1 MRLRL
6 RVRIMFVEMKSH
18 GDQKR
23 KDAIK
28 GLINIAIFEGFVL
41 VAVVGVYLY
50 TGNLVHLVG
59 GVFGSTLIFA
69 PMFLRWSRA
78 HGEAMKTRPN
88 SDAAPD

>member
-1 MRLRL
+1 MY
-6 RVRIMFVEMKSH
+6 IEMNALD
-18 GDQKR
+18 DQKR

-50 TGNLVHLVG
+50 TGKLIHLVG
-59 GVFGSTLIFA
+59 GGIGSTLIFA

-78 HGEAMKTRPN
+78 HGEAMKARTK
-88 SDAAPD
+88 SAGSQIES